1 MSRTKRKDPIDTE
14 PKRPD
19 FVGWGGYAI
28 SMKPTEKEVRRAHMD
43 KKKHRKPGKRAKEYL
58 TKHRRAKIKTALTK
72 VVASPEDAP
81 MPREKRSHVW
91 DYN

>member
-1 MSRTKRKDPIDTE
+1 MSRTQRKDRIDIE

-19 FVGWGGYAI
+19 FVIWGETVNTQ
-28 SMKPTEKEVRRAHMD
+28 PTAKEVRRAHMD
-43 KKKHRKPGKRAKEYL
+43 RKKYSKPGKRAKEYL
-58 TKHRRAKIKTALTK
+58 TKHRRAKIKTVLTK
-72 VVASPEDAP
+72 VVIDPEAAP